1 MSQTNTPTSDQEPER
16 KVIGR
21 WMSKRMVVSAGVIG
35 AIAALAMSTRTWVRV
50 IPSSGAINVQPFDVS
65 GDDAAT
71 AVAALAVV
79 VLAGSVAAAIAGRM
93 ARWIIAVLIL
103 LSGLGI
109 AASAISA
116 LSDPVAAS
124 VSTVGAAAGTLRV
137 NGDYQLTF
145 WPWLT
150 VVIGVWIMAT
160 AVWLAVAGH
169 RWKTSRKYTPAPATQ
184 AVATPVADTVAGDA
198 APATAQRPGS
208 GAPTSSEEQPED
220 EESMDEIDGWDSLTR
235 GEDPTG

>member
-1 MSQTNTPTSDQEPER
+1 MSPANTPASDKAPAR
-16 KVIGR
+16 KAVGR

-35 AIAALAMSTRTWVRV
+35 AVAALAMSTRTWIHV

-79 VLAGSVAAAIAGRM
+79 VLAGSVAASIAGRL
-93 ARWIIAVLIL
+93 ARLVIALLIL

-109 AASAISA
+109 AASAITA

-124 VSTVGAAAGTLRV
+124 VSTVGAAAGTLKV
-137 NGDYQLTF
+137 QGDYQLTL

-160 AVWLAVAGH
+160 AVWLALAGH
-169 RWKTSRKYTPAPATQ
+169 RWKASRKYTPAPATESVSTPGTDPS
-184 AVATPVADTVAGDA
+184 AVDA
-198 APATAQRPGS
+198 ASGTAQDPAPL
-208 GAPTSSEEQPED
+208 GAARSETGRED
-220 EESMDEIDGWDSLTR
+220 EDSMDEIDGWDRLSR